1 MRGVTVLKAIAHY
14 LVYSFFGMAQG
25 TRLSGALEFF
35 IYEAIKIFLLLSV
48 IIFAVSIIRNYFPP
62 SGRNES
68 YSINESLLEIY
79 LPPSWA
85 L

>member
-35 IYEAIKIFLLLSV
+35 IYDTIKIFMLLSV
-48 IIFAVSIIRNYFPP
+48 IIFAVSIIRN
-62 SGRNES
+62 
-68 YSINESLLEIY
+68 
-79 LPPSWA
+79 
-85 L
+85 